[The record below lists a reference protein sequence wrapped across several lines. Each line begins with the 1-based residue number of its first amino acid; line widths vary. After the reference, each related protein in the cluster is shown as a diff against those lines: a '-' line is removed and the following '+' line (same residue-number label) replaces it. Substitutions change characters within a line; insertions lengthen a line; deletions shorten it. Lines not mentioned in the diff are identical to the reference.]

1 MKIRCLLV
9 AIGLA
14 TVVAACSTPPTSPD
28 PLRPGTDAAAFD
40 SVTTG
45 SEGNRGGGTIG
56 SGN

>member
-1 MKIRCLLV
+1 MKIRSLLV

-14 TVVAACSTPPTSPD
+14 TVVAACSSHPTTPD
-28 PLRPGTDAAAFD
+28 AVRPGTAAAFD

-45 SEGNRGGGTIG
+45 SEGNRGGGAVG